1 MSVWLWVGYGGR
13 DEEYILFLNLRLRIK
28 PGENKNVRGKAC
40 FAGEGEGG
48 CTRGGR
54 NFLVSI
60 FNVAINLFWG
70 NSTLMMIMMRMI
82 LSFLAFVWQPREGTE
97 GQCFA
102 LLYGSPRS
110 HLTSHPLWILLC
122 RDLG

>member
-1 MSVWLWVGYGGR
+1 MSVWLWVGYWGG

-48 CTRGGR
+48 LHKGGR

-70 NSTLMMIMMRMI
+70 EQYTYDDYDEDDFVVPGLC
-82 LSFLAFVWQPREGTE
+82 LATQGGHRGTVL
-97 GQCFA
+97 CVA
-102 LLYGSPRS
+102 LRFSQEPFDV
-110 HLTSHPLWILLC
+110 HPLWILLC